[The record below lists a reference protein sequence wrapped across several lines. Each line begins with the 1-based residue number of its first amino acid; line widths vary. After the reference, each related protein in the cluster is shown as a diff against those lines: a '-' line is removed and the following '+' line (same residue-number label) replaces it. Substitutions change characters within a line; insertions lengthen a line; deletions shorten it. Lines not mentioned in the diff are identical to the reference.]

1 MTTKEPTPQGIS
13 ALLRKAGFQ
22 RSSYGD
28 KGVMWNEA
36 TPGYSVWKT
45 FHGDHPGH
53 PYVAVQHVTSS
64 DPDWGERKKESRSRL
79 EEYAVV
85 LREAGFA
92 ALVSDRGDEPPWLT
106 IMTVLE
112 DR

>member
-36 TPGYSVWKT
+36 TPGYSVWKNLSRRP
-45 FHGDHPGH
+45 PG
-53 PYVAVQHVTSS
+53 
-64 DPDWGERKKESRSRL
+64 
-79 EEYAVV
+79 
-85 LREAGFA
+85 A
-92 ALVSDRGDEPPWLT
+92 ALRCRPARDQQ
-106 IMTVLE
+106 
-112 DR
+112 

>member
-1 MTTKEPTPQGIS
+1 M
-13 ALLRKAGFQ
+13 
-22 RSSYGD
+22 
-28 KGVMWNEA
+28 
-36 TPGYSVWKT
+36 
-45 FHGDHPGH
+45 
-53 PYVAVQHVTSS
+53 TSS
-64 DPDWGERKKESRSRL
+64 DGDWDERKKESRSRL
-79 EEYAVV
+79 EGYAAV